1 MNICEFCNKQFSSVS
16 SLNYHKKTNK
26 TCISIR
32 ENKISTNDNLQ
43 LYKCEFCNSSFNMKS
58 SLSRHIKICKKSE
71 EIDDLKEENK
81 FLKQQI
87 EELNKKIL
95 LSNETKDKKLREQEK
110 KHTSQLESYR
120 ENVFK
125 LQLELKDRDGKIEL
139 LKESLNRYYKLDEKR
154 EKEFKQESRVQQER
168 YIVTNVINNNNSR
181 QINNGLDFS
190 QIRFDK
196 HVEQNFTFQMYE
208 NYKEG
213 AKQLIITFLYYEDN
227 LTAVVC
233 DDSRDKIRIKDSY
246 GNNKVLTLDTLV
258 SLCQNSNILLDK
270 LKEFGAKYFERPENP
285 FFPLQDEVTDRAQM
299 FKKESLRAVYKKIK
313 QYITQQN
320 EDRTYICENE
330 QKMLTDD
337 SKEPDIQS
345 RNNNID
351 SFEQPFTNTSI
362 SRPQR
367 RDILFSPEIDEKARE
382 YRMKHNNE
390 NFSEINIDTLPE
402 VT

>member
-1 MNICEFCNKQFSSVS
+1 
-16 SLNYHKKTNK
+16 
-26 TCISIR
+26 
-32 ENKISTNDNLQ
+32 
-43 LYKCEFCNSSFNMKS
+43 
-58 SLSRHIKICKKSE
+58 
-71 EIDDLKEENK
+71 
-81 FLKQQI
+81 
-87 EELNKKIL
+87 
-95 LSNETKDKKLREQEK
+95 
-110 KHTSQLESYR
+110 
-120 ENVFK
+120 
-125 LQLELKDRDGKIEL
+125 
-139 LKESLNRYYKLDEKR
+139 
-154 EKEFKQESRVQQER
+154 
-168 YIVTNVINNNNSR
+168 
-181 QINNGLDFS
+181 
-190 QIRFDK
+190 
-196 HVEQNFTFQMYE
+196 
-208 NYKEG
+208 
-213 AKQLIITFLYYEDN
+213 
-227 LTAVVC
+227 VC